1 MSGGLTTAS
10 GIHVGIIV
18 GPLQALLMTYLP
30 RWLAMEAF
38 TMLIR
43 EASTDFEAQ
52 LPERRCSG
60 IHLIPAGWLDK
71 LAIANSSPEWRISC
85 RRSLRNYE
93 QQHSNQG
100 FSHPPLKTK

>member
-1 MSGGLTTAS
+1 
-10 GIHVGIIV
+10 
-18 GPLQALLMTYLP
+18 MTYLP
-30 RWLAMEAF
+30 RWLAMEGF

-60 IHLIPAGWLDK
+60 IHLIPAGWLDR
-71 LAIANSSPEWRISC
+71 LAMREFIARMADQLSALSE
-85 RRSLRNYE
+85 NYE